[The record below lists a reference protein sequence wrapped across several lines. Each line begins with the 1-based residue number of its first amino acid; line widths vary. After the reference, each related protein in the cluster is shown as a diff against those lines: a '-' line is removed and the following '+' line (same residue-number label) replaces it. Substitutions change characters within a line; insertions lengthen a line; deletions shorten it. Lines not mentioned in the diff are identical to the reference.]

1 MSYPQPA
8 DGPPTGRP
16 AVVTAAGV
24 LLATM
29 AAAGLAYAVTG
40 LAVSGGT
47 VARFRRAAEA
57 AGVSPDDISGLAALA
72 RTGPIVAAVL
82 GVLVAALLVV
92 LAVGVLRGGNGWR
105 IATWVVCG
113 LGLLCGAGTLTLSV
127 AQRVGDWAG
136 GGDDPVA
143 LQALADATPGW
154 WLWLNGTLSALQGLG
169 YVVVAVLLAAPAA
182 SRHFGRAAPSP
193 AAATPFP
200 PNPSP

>member
-1 MSYPQPA
+1 M
-8 DGPPTGRP
+8 
-16 AVVTAAGV
+16 VTAAGV
-24 LLATM
+24 LLAAM

-40 LAVSGGT
+40 LVVSGGT

-57 AGVSPDDISGLAALA
+57 AGVAPDDISGLAALA

-113 LGLLCGAGTLTLSV
+113 LGLLCGAGTLALSV

-136 GGDDPVA
+136 GTDDPVA
-143 LQALADATPGW
+143 LRALAGATPGW
-154 WLWLNGTLSALQGLG
+154 WLWLNGTLSVVQGLG
-169 YVVVAVLLAAPAA
+169 YVVVAALLASPAA
-182 SRHFGRAAPSP
+182 SRHFRRAAPSP
-193 AAATPFP
+193 AAATPSPYP